1 MNSYMETRKLF
12 LRINPKKIH
21 FLKSILEGYEGLA
34 MMSTI
39 DVKKGLVSVRYAE
52 SVQKDV
58 FFLLEDLSLTLRN
71 NSNVES

>member
-52 SVQKDV
+52 SVQEDV
-58 FFLLEDLSLTLRN
+58 FFLLEDLSLTLRS
-71 NSNVES
+71 NSNIES

>member
-1 MNSYMETRKLF
+1 MIETRKLF

-52 SVQKDV
+52 SVQEDV
-58 FFLLEDLSLTLRN
+58 FFLLEDLSLTLKN
-71 NSNVES
+71 NSNIES

>member
-1 MNSYMETRKLF
+1 
-12 LRINPKKIH
+12 
-21 FLKSILEGYEGLA
+21 

>member
-1 MNSYMETRKLF
+1 METRKLF
-12 LRINPKKIH
+12 LRINPAKIH

-39 DVKKGLVSVRYAE
+39 DVKQGLVSVRYAE
-52 SVQKDV
+52 NVQEDV

-71 NSNVES
+71 NSNIEN